1 MTYTCF
7 ISSSLLVVFVPW
19 MTFRPV
25 IAIPVFYFLMCHKT
39 DVLRPHMLL
48 CPVNG
53 LSVVNTITQHGL
65 KHNRVKIVATKS
77 KKIILKAS

>member
-1 MTYTCF
+1 MTYTRF
-7 ISSSLLVVFVPW
+7 ICISLLVVFVPW

-53 LSVVNTITQHGL
+53 LKVFNTITQHRL
-65 KHNRVKIVATKS
+65 KYKRVKVVASEK
-77 KKIILKAS
+77 